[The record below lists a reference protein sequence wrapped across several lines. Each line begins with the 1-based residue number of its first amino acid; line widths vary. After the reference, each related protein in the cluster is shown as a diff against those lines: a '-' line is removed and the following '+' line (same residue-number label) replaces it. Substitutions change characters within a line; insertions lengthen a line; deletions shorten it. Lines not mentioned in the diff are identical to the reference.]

1 MLKLARFLRGYA
13 RDPARRIAEREVA
26 LDAAGAPA
34 DATLVSPVGG
44 GPRPGWVVL
53 HGITVPGRRHP
64 VLRRFV
70 RALASSGGVVLVPE
84 VASWQRLRI
93 DPDAAELTIAA
104 AARHLTE
111 SPEVLP
117 GGVGVIGFSFG
128 ATQALITASR
138 PELGETIRSVVGF
151 GGYCDLRRTVRFMM
165 IGEHEWN
172 GVRYTADPDPYGRW
186 IVAANYLTRARGY
199 EGAADVARAA
209 SELAAEAGR
218 RFVFAGDPVYDELKR
233 VHRERLQPGDRELW
247 DLIAPPAGERVPEA
261 AGRELAD
268 RLAGAALDVHP
279 HLDPRPFLPHLWPTV
294 VLVHGHAD
302 LLIPYTET
310 LRLQSHLDQT
320 RAPSVAITRLF
331 AHSRAA
337 EALRWHEYPL
347 EIYRYL
353 RLLGAALR

>member
-1 MLKLARFLRGYA
+1 ML
-13 RDPARRIAEREVA
+13 DV
-26 LDAAGAPA
+26 AGAPVE
-34 DATLVSPVGG
+34 ATLVAPVGG
-44 GPRPGWVVL
+44 RPRPGWVVL

-64 VLRRFV
+64 VLTRFV
-70 RALASSGGVVLVPE
+70 RALASTGGVVLVPA
-84 VASWQRLRI
+84 VTSWQRLRI
-93 DPDAAELTIAA
+93 DPDVADVTIAA
-104 AARHLTE
+104 AAHHLTE

-138 PELGETIRSVVGF
+138 PELGGTIRSVVGF

-165 IGEHEWN
+165 VGEHEWN

-199 EGAADVARAA
+199 EGADDVARAA

-218 RFVFAGDPVYDELKR
+218 RFVFAGDPAYDELKR
-233 VHRERLQPGDRELW
+233 HRRDRLRPGDRELW
-247 DLIAPPAGERVPEA
+247 DLIAPPSGERVPEA

-268 RLAGAALDVHP
+268 RLVAAALEVHP
-279 HLDPRPFLPHLWPTV
+279 QLDPGPFLPHLAPRV

-302 LLIPYTET
+302 VLIPFTET
-310 LRLQSHLDQT
+310 LRLQSHLEET
-320 RAPSVAITRLF
+320 GAPSVAITRLF
-331 AHSRAA
+331 AHSSAA
-337 EALRWHEYPL
+337 DALRWHEYPL
-347 EIYRYL
+347 EVYRYL